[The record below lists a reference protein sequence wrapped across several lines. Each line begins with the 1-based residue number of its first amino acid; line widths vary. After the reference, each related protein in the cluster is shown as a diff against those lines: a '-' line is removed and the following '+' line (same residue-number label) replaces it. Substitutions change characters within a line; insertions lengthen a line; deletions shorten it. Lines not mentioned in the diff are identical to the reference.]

1 LKRSHASINRRL
13 QGEHPMNPHPET
25 YRPILSTVLF
35 LLLGLLMIA
44 A

>member
-1 LKRSHASINRRL
+1 
-13 QGEHPMNPHPET
+13 MNLPSPAEP
-25 YRPILSTVLF
+25 YRPILSAVLF

>member
-1 LKRSHASINRRL
+1 MHLPSPI
-13 QGEHPMNPHPET
+13 EP

-35 LLLGLLMIA
+35 LLLGLLVIA

>member
-1 LKRSHASINRRL
+1 
-13 QGEHPMNPHPET
+13 MNLPSDTEP

-35 LLLGLLMIA
+35 LLLGLLVIA